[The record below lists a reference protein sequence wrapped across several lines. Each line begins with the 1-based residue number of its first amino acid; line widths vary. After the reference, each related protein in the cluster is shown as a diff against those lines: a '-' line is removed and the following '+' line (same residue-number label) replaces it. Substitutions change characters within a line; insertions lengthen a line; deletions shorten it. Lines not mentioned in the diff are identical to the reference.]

1 MSYRAGDV
9 RPGKCFATG
18 PDKPIQVRRVC
29 TVAAGL
35 VTYEARDTKAR
46 RGVWQNR
53 VEIPM
58 EQFLLEAAREVG
70 CDYTG

>member
-1 MSYRAGDV
+1 MSYRPGDV

-29 TVAAGL
+29 SVVGGL
-35 VTYEARDTKAR
+35 VSYEARDTKAR
-46 RGVWQNR
+46 RGVWSGR
-53 VEIPM
+53 AEVPM
-58 EQFLLEAAREVG
+58 EQFLQEAAREVG